1 MDLFEQRLFL
11 RKKAIDKY
19 LKLIETPIPVTE
31 EPEYINLLLEV
42 NQVSSGLIT
51 IFKPAFIPVL

>member
-19 LKLIETPIPVTE
+19 LKLIEAPIPVT
-31 EPEYINLLLEV
+31 
-42 NQVSSGLIT
+42 
-51 IFKPAFIPVL
+51 